1 MMKQRRVKKGFNF
14 PYSRFQNV
22 LLNTVHF
29 PASYI
34 YSIRLIQFN
43 SFIFLHK
50 QVKIISQNNDK
61 ITSMEK
67 KGIQN

>member
-1 MMKQRRVKKGFNF
+1 MDDQVSMDPIKWSSVDDILF
-14 PYSRFQNV
+14 PNLANWNR
-22 LLNTVHF
+22 
-29 PASYI
+29 
-34 YSIRLIQFN
+34 IQFN

-50 QVKIISQNNDK
+50 QVKIKCQHIMMK

>member
-1 MMKQRRVKKGFNF
+1 MFSDTWLLFLQ
-14 PYSRFQNV
+14 PWPQNNTQLYV
-22 LLNTVHF
+22 HRIQSLN
-29 PASYI
+29 
-34 YSIRLIQFN
+34 REIQFN

-50 QVKIISQNNDK
+50 HVKIIQSNIMIK